1 MYRDEDHFVRGQKAK
16 LILTGAL
23 LLLVWAANGFR
34 LHGMLK

>member
-1 MYRDEDHFVRGQKAK
+1 MYRDETQKVK
-16 LILTGAL
+16 LILTSAL